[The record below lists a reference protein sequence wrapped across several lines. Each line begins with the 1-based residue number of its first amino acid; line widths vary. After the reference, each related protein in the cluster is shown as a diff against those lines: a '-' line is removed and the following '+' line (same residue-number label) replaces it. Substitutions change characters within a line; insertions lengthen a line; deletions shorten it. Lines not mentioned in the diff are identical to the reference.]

1 MNKVICFDIGN
12 RNVKIGIFENKKKK
26 PELFIEKKENAVKIL
41 ERITKRHRVEKL
53 YGISVVP
60 FIEEKI
66 RARFNVKF
74 LTHQDFKEIKNP
86 YREKERMG
94 IDRIVNVYSA
104 INLYRTDSIVMDFG
118 TAITVDVVKKNGN
131 FLGGLIIP
139 SFKTQLEVLNRS
151 TELINLKNLKLNFRL
166 TGKSTEECVSY
177 GIIGVLIYGLKGIV
191 EGIKKKYRLK
201 NLKIVLTGG
210 DGKLF
215 KKFIKNSV
223 YNPYLTLYG
232 IYLKSLEL

>member
-1 MNKVICFDIGN
+1 MNKVICLDIGN
-12 RNVKIGIFENKKKK
+12 RNIKIGVFENKKRK
-26 PELFIEKKENAVKIL
+26 PELFIEEKENTIKIL
-41 ERITKRHRVEKL
+41 EKITKKYKVKKI

-66 RARFNVKF
+66 SNRFNIRF
-74 LTHQDFKEIKNP
+74 LVHQDFKEIKNP
-86 YREKERMG
+86 YKEKERIG

-104 INLYRTDSIVMDFG
+104 INLYKTDSIVMDFG

-131 FLGGLIIP
+131 FIGGLIIP

-151 TELINLKNLKLNFRL
+151 TELINIKNLKLNFRL

-191 EGIKKKYRLK
+191 EGIKKRYRFK